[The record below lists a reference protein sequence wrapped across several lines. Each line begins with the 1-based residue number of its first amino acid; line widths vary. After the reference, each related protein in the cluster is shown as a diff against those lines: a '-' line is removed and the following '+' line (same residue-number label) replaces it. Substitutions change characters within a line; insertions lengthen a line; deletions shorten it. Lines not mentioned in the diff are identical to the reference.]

1 MTHTMHARLSRL
13 ERTFLPTTR
22 NPIPV
27 YLVTT
32 DEDEAVARRS
42 ILAENADPDD
52 DHIRII
58 RLAAPEM
65 SP

>member
-13 ERTFLPTTR
+13 ERTFLPPTHA
-22 NPIPV
+22 PMPV
-27 YLVTT
+27 YLVAT
-32 DEDEAVARRS
+32 DEEEAAARQY

-58 RLAAPEM
+58 RLAAPEA
-65 SP
+65 SS